1 MVVIGSL
8 GIRGYAKMG
17 AFVRVV
23 LISEKALSVSAV
35 HWKGRFFSVKWYK
48 GSAMSEKFWMKEAW

>member
-17 AFVRVV
+17 AFVRAV

-35 HWKGRFFSVKWYK
+35 HWIMGEVGWPGFVLLFH
-48 GSAMSEKFWMKEAW
+48 